1 MSYGAHQYRRS
12 EGTAL
17 SPRETEAAAFAFV
30 NRLLG
35 QDDSRDARM
44 RGLVKNQ
51 QLWSLLLRDVGSS
64 SNGLPQVL
72 KSDLMSL
79 GFLVMRETIAAMGDS
94 GRSVAGLVQ
103 VNDDMIAG
111 LRASPA
117 APATAANLRGV
128 LACAG

>member
-12 EGTAL
+12 EGSAL

-35 QDDSRDARM
+35 QDGGRDVRM

-72 KSDLMSL
+72 KSDLMSI
-79 GFLVMRETIAAMGDS
+79 GFLVMRETIAAMGDG
-94 GRSVAGLVQ
+94 GRSVTGLIQ
-103 VNDDMIAG
+103 VNDDMIEG
-111 LRASPA
+111 LRALSPPPVVGA
-117 APATAANLRGV
+117 GPPAV
-128 LACAG
+128 LARAG

>member
-12 EGTAL
+12 EGSAL

-30 NRLLG
+30 NRLLV
-35 QDDSRDARM
+35 QDGNRNARM

-64 SNGLPQVL
+64 SNALPEVL

-79 GFLVMRETIAAMGDS
+79 GLLIMRETIAAMGDS
-94 GRSVAGLVQ
+94 GRAVAHLVQ
-103 VNDDMIAG
+103 VNEDMIEG
-111 LRASPA
+111 LRASTSRPVTEA
-117 APATAANLRGV
+117 GRPGV
-128 LACAG
+128 LVVAG

>member
-12 EGTAL
+12 EGSAL

-35 QDDSRDARM
+35 QDGGRDARM
-44 RGLVKNQ
+44 RGLVKDQ

-72 KSDLMSL
+72 KSDLMSI
-79 GFLVMRETIAAMGDS
+79 GFLIMRETIAAMGDN
-94 GRSVAGLVQ
+94 GRPVAGLIQ
-103 VNDDMIAG
+103 VNDDMIGG
-111 LRASPA
+111 LRASLPSPVA
-117 APATAANLRGV
+117 GARSSAV
-128 LACAG
+128 LAHAD

>member
-12 EGTAL
+12 EGSAL

-35 QDDSRDARM
+35 QDGGRDTRM

-79 GFLVMRETIAAMGDS
+79 GFLVVRETIGAMGDGS
-94 GRSVAGLVQ
+94 RSVAVLIQ
-103 VNDDMIAG
+103 VNEDMIGG
-111 LRASPA
+111 LRGSPPGVVA
-117 APATAANLRGV
+117 GVSLPGV
-128 LACAG
+128 LARAG

>member
-12 EGTAL
+12 EGSAL

-30 NRLLG
+30 NRLLDRNG
-35 QDDSRDARM
+35 SEGGRM

-64 SNGLPQVL
+64 NNGLPQVL

-79 GFLVMRETIAAMGDS
+79 GLVVLRETIAAMGDTDHS
-94 GRSVAGLVQ
+94 TEGLIQ
-103 VNDDMIAG
+103 VNEDMIAG
-111 LRASPA
+111 LRASPLGHLA
-117 APATAANLRGV
+117 EASSSAV
-128 LACAG
+128 LAYAS

>member
-12 EGTAL
+12 EGSAL

-35 QDDSRDARM
+35 QGDSREARM

-64 SNGLPQVL
+64 SNTLPEVL
-72 KSDLMSL
+72 KSDVTSL
-79 GFLVMRETIAAMGDS
+79 GLMVIRDTIAAMGSPD
-94 GRSVAGLVQ
+94 RPVTRLIQ
-103 VNDDMIAG
+103 VNEDMIEA
-111 LRASPA
+111 LRTPM
-117 APATAANLRGV
+117 PV
-128 LACAG
+128 LATSVSTTFALAG

>member
-12 EGTAL
+12 EGSAL

-35 QDDSRDARM
+35 QDGGRDVRM

-72 KSDLMSL
+72 KSDLMSI
-79 GFLVMRETIAAMGDS
+79 GFLVMRETIAAMGDG
-94 GRSVAGLVQ
+94 GRSVTGLIQ
-103 VNDDMIAG
+103 VNDDMIEG
-111 LRASPA
+111 LRALSPPSVVGA
-117 APATAANLRGV
+117 RLPAV
-128 LACAG
+128 LARAG